1 MAITRERKREIV
13 AKYGEW
19 LERSQGL
26 ILAEYIGL
34 NVKEIEDLRARVR
47 EAGGEF
53 HVVKNTLIKR
63 VFTDKGI
70 TMDDEHLV
78 GTTAIGFAFEDP
90 PALAKAMTEFAKET
104 KTLKI
109 KAGYLE
115 NRMMSKADVV
125 ALANVPPLPVLRAT
139 LLSTILAPAT
149 QLVRTLS
156 EPGRQVAAVLKAN
169 SEKDAAVEA
178 A

>member
-1 MAITRERKREIV
+1 
-13 AKYGEW
+13 
-19 LERSQGL
+19 
-26 ILAEYIGL
+26 
-34 NVKEIEDLRARVR
+34 
-47 EAGGEF
+47 
-53 HVVKNTLIKR
+53 
-63 VFTDKGI
+63 
-70 TMDDEHLV
+70 
-78 GTTAIGFAFEDP
+78 
-90 PALAKAMTEFAKET
+90 
-104 KTLKI
+104 
-109 KAGYLE
+109 LE